1 MKSNK
6 ISFMK
11 HCEKLSFSQLAFKYG
26 NYDHSFRTRFFFI
39 QNGHAFAKVDEK
51 PILVGYWGRKGA
63 YDWGFPGL

>member
-1 MKSNK
+1 MEIMITPSV
-6 ISFMK
+6 
-11 HCEKLSFSQLAFKYG
+11 LV
-26 NYDHSFRTRFFFI
+26 FFI